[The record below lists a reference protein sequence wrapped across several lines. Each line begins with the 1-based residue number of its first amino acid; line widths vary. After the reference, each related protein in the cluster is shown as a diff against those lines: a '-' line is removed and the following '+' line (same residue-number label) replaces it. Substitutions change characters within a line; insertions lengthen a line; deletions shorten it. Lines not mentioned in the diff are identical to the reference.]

1 MTSGTDDNLEDL
13 IEDLIDHAR
22 IWTDEANEGQE
33 ALSKVIP
40 LDPFKVE
47 DAVEYE
53 AAMLIRRFAK
63 ALGTIADGTDDP
75 ATVARDALD
84 EGA

>member
-53 AAMLIRRFAK
+53 AAMLIRRFAD
-63 ALGTIADGTDDP
+63 ALSAIADGADFP
-75 ATVARDALD
+75 AAIARSALD
-84 EGA
+84 AGS